1 MSMRTATARL
11 GTVLAVLAAGVF
23 GAASS
28 RAGSGPGDVPTAAA
42 AAPAAAAADPAC
54 DTATSLPPAKK
65 AGAKIAAIQ
74 KRGTLVVGID
84 QNSYN
89 WGYRDAVTGKIQG
102 FDIQLAQAIAAA
114 ILGSPDKITLKA
126 VPTARRIEA
135 VKNGEVDMIVRTMT
149 ITCERMKEV
158 AFSSPYFNVSQSL
171 VVPKAVKVA
180 TVAEGLKGKRV
191 CAAAKSSSET
201 ELTSGK
207 HATAE
212 VRIVENQLDCLV
224 LMQLGKI
231 DATLADTVLAYA
243 QVAQDDMVH
252 VQGEAIVPAFMGVAM
267 NKADT
272 DLIAW
277 VNQVLVDYRTS
288 GQWLQAYDYWL
299 RPTMNDPKA
308 WMP

>member
-11 GTVLAVLAAGVF
+11 GTVLVVLAAGVF
-23 GAASS
+23 GTASS
-28 RAGSGPGDVPTAAA
+28 RAGSGPGDAQPAAA
-42 AAPAAAAADPAC
+42 AAPAAAAEDAAC

-65 AGAKIAAIQ
+65 AGAKIEAIR
-74 KRGTLVVGID
+74 KHGSLVVGID

-89 WGYRDAVTGKIQG
+89 WGYRNAVTGEIQG
-102 FDIQLAQAIAAA
+102 FDIDLAKAIATA
-114 ILGSPDKITLKA
+114 IFGEPKLTLKA

-158 AFSSPYFNVSQSL
+158 AFSSPYFKVSQSL
-171 VVPKAVKVA
+171 VVPKSVKAA

-201 ELTSGK
+201 ELASGK

-212 VRIVENQLDCLV
+212 VKIVENQLDCLV

-243 QVAQDDMVH
+243 QVAQDDMVQ
-252 VQGEAIVPAFMGVAM
+252 VQGEPIVPAFMGIAM

-288 GQWLQAYDYWL
+288 GQWLKAYDKWL
-299 RPTMNDPKA
+299 RSSMEGHERWLP
-308 WMP
+308 